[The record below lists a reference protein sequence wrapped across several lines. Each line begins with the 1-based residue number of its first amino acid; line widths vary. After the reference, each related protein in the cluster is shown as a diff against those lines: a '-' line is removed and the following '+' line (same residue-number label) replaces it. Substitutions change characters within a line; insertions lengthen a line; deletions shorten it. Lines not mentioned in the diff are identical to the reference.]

1 MTNVEIFSAYLPY
14 EIKCVY
20 KKQVEYLH
28 TMDMFGNCESVVD
41 LQGSYSSRPIF
52 IEDVKLILK
61 PLDTIDWLQCS
72 KNLGEFLTEPMSE
85 FIYNTKQSTFHILD
99 APYLLVQWLIKNH
112 YDVFGAIEK
121 GIAISE

>member
-14 EIKCVY
+14 EIKCIY

-61 PLDTIDWLQCS
+61 PLNTIDVCKVEDDMCRL
-72 KNLGEFLTEPMSE
+72 LTGDMIE
-85 FIYNTKQSTFHILD
+85 FIWSTERPSFNILD

-112 YDVFGAIEK
+112 YDVFGSIEK
-121 GIAISE
+121 GIAVSE

>member
-14 EIKCVY
+14 KVLCKSNNITRE
-20 KKQVEYLH
+20 
-28 TMDMFGNCESVVD
+28 
-41 LQGSYSSRPIF
+41 LQGVDILGFCWVSDLISSSRIV
-52 IEDVKLILK
+52 DVKLILK
-61 PLDTIDWLQCS
+61 PLDTINWLQCS
-72 KNLGEFLTEPMSE
+72 KDLGEFLTEPMSE